1 VLKLAIQV
9 VTDFDIVFVIHQS
22 TGDFRCYRVETPR
35 QIHASSGFT
44 HIERWNTLA
53 IINES
58 VS

>member
-1 VLKLAIQV
+1 